1 MGELFQPTHL
11 LLVAIIAM
19 IFFGPRK
26 LPELG
31 KGLGEAIRGFRDSM
45 NPSTTPTPPT
55 PPSSPD
61 KEPTK
66 PAE

>member
-11 LLVAIIAM
+11 LLIAIVAI

-45 NPSTTPTPPT
+45 NPSA

-61 KEPTK
+61 KDPKK

>member
-1 MGELFQPTHL
+1 MELFQPTHL
-11 LLVAIIAM
+11 LLIALVAI

-45 NPSTTPTPPT
+45 S
-55 PPSSPD
+55 PSSQD
-61 KEPTK
+61 KK
-66 PAE
+66 PAEDTKKPAE

>member
-11 LLVAIIAM
+11 LLIAIVAI

-45 NPSTTPTPPT
+45 NPQS
-55 PPSSPD
+55 PSSPD
-61 KEPTK
+61 KDPKK